1 MIAELKKTAEQR
13 MQKSLDALKHDLTR
27 VRTGRAQPS
36 LLEPVQVDYYGSLV
50 PLSQVANITVEDAR
64 TLLVNPWE
72 KNLIGAIEKA
82 IINADLGLNPTNAG
96 TVLRVPLPALTE
108 ERRKELVKVV
118 KNEGESAKVAVRNI
132 RRDANAELK
141 TALKNKQITEDE
153 ARSAEEAIQKLT
165 DKYVSEIDKILEQ
178 KEKEL
183 LTV

>member
-1 MIAELKKTAEQR
+1 MIAELKKTSEQR

-36 LLEPVQVDYYGSLV
+36 LLEPVQVDYYGSMV

-82 IINADLGLNPTNAG
+82 IITSDLGLNPTNAG

-118 KNEGESAKVAVRNI
+118 KNEGETAKIAVRNI
-132 RRDANAELK
+132 RRDANSELK
-141 TALKNKQITEDE
+141 TALKNKQVSEDE
-153 ARSAEEAIQKLT
+153 VRGAEEAIQKLT
-165 DKYVSEIDKILEQ
+165 DKYVSEIDKVLEQ

>member
-1 MIAELKKTAEQR
+1 MIAELKKTSEQR
-13 MQKSLDALKHDLTR
+13 MQKSLDVLKHDLTR
-27 VRTGRAQPS
+27 VRTGRAQPG

-50 PLSQVANITVEDAR
+50 PLSQVANVTVEDAR

-82 IINADLGLNPTNAG
+82 IITADLGLNPTNAG

-118 KNEGESAKVAVRNI
+118 KNEGETAKVAVRNI
-132 RRDANAELK
+132 RRDANGELK
-141 TALKNKQITEDE
+141 TALKNKQVTEDE
-153 ARSAEEAIQKLT
+153 VRSAEEAIQKLT
-165 DKYVSEIDKILEQ
+165 DKYVAEIDKILEQ